1 MPVNPIIFRAYDIR
15 GLVDTDLTPDCVQRI
30 GCALGALY
38 PHTPPVVIARDGR
51 RSSRALA
58 EALGAGLADSGR
70 SVVDIGEV
78 PTPVLYYATHV
89 LETGAGVMV
98 TGSHNPPEYNGLKI
112 MMDGKTLFGEALQA
126 ICRYIQEGPA
136 RAPEGQR
143 RKDAVLERYLDEV
156 CAGIRLSRPLRIA
169 IDCGN
174 GVAGPAAVAL
184 FSRLGCEVESL
195 YCEVDGDFPNH
206 HPDPSVPENLRD
218 LIDCVRQGQLD
229 LGLAFDGD
237 GDRLGVVDERGR
249 VLWPDR
255 QMMLYSRDVLSQRPG
270 GRVVFDVKC
279 SKNLRSVIEQAGGE
293 AVMWK
298 TGHSLIKDKMAETD
312 AVLGGEMSGHVFF
325 KDRWYGFDD
334 ALYSAAR
341 LLEILSKERL
351 AASQLFDTLP
361 DDICTPEIVVR
372 LGQDG
377 DQHTFM
383 EAFGQQVHLPGAQ
396 VLTIDG
402 VRAEYA
408 TGWGLV
414 RASNTTPALVLRFE
428 ARDEAALQD
437 VQAAFRAQLLRVDA
451 GLELPF

>member
-1 MPVNPIIFRAYDIR
+1 MHVNPLIFRAYDIR
-15 GLVDTDLTPDCVQRI
+15 GVVETDLTPDCVQQI
-30 GCALGALY
+30 GQALAALY
-38 PHTPPVVIARDGR
+38 PHKKPVVIARDGR
-51 RSSRALA
+51 RSSPSLARAL
-58 EALGAGLADSGR
+58 GDGLQDGGR
-70 SVVDIGEV
+70 PVINIGEV
-78 PTPVLYYATHV
+78 PTPLLYYATHL

-112 MMDGKTLFGEALQA
+112 LMDGRTLFGEALQA
-126 ICRYIQEGPA
+126 VYRQILKGPVH
-136 RAPEGQR
+136 APRGQR
-143 RKDAVLERYLDEV
+143 RQDAVLERYLDEV
-156 CAGIRLSRPLRIA
+156 CADVRLERPLRIA

-174 GVAGPAAVAL
+174 GVAGPTALAL
-184 FSRLGCEVESL
+184 FSRLGCEVTGL
-195 YCEVDGDFPNH
+195 YCEVDGEFPNH
-206 HPDPSVPENLRD
+206 HPDPSAPGNLCD
-218 LIDCVRQGQLD
+218 LIDCVTREQLD

-255 QMMLYSRDVLSQRPG
+255 QMMLYSRDVLPQQPG

-279 SKNLRSVIEQAGGE
+279 SKNLRTVIEQAGGE

-298 TGHSLIKDKMAETD
+298 TGHSLIKDKMAETG

-341 LLEILSKERL
+341 LLEILSRQSL
-351 AASQLFDTLP
+351 PASRLFDALP
-361 DDICTPEIVVR
+361 DDVCTPEIVVR

-377 DQHTFM
+377 AQHAFM
-383 EAFGQQVHLPGAQ
+383 EAFAQAVRLPGAQ
-396 VLTIDG
+396 ILTIDG
-402 VRAEYA
+402 VRAEFA
-408 TGWGLV
+408 AGWGLV

-437 VQAAFRAQLLRVDA
+437 IQAAFRAQLLNVDS

>member
-1 MPVNPIIFRAYDIR
+1 MPVNPLIFRAYDIR
-15 GLVDTDLTPDCVQRI
+15 GLVDTDLTPDCVRQI
-30 GCALGALY
+30 AQALGALY
-38 PHTPPVVIARDGR
+38 THTPVVVIARDGR
-51 RSSRALA
+51 RSSLALS
-58 EALGAGLADSGR
+58 EALGAGLQASGR

-78 PTPVLYYATHV
+78 PTPVLYYATH
-89 LETGAGVMV
+89 LLGTGAGVMV

-112 MMDGKTLFGEALQA
+112 VMDGKTLFGEALQA
-126 ICRYIQEGPA
+126 ICRRIQEGPA
-136 RAPEGQR
+136 RAPAGR
-143 RKDAVLERYLDEV
+143 RREDTVLERYLDEV
-156 CAGIRLSRPLRIA
+156 CADIRLSRPLRIA
-169 IDCGN
+169 IDGGN

-184 FSRLGCEVESL
+184 FSRLGCEVTGL

-218 LIDCVRQGQLD
+218 LIACVRREQLD

-255 QMMLYSRDVLSQRPG
+255 QMMLYSRDVLSQHPG
-270 GRVVFDVKC
+270 ARVVFDVKC
-279 SKNLRSVIEQAGGE
+279 SKNLRAVIRQAGGE
-293 AVMWK
+293 AIMWK
-298 TGHSLIKDKMAETD
+298 TGHSLIKDKMAETG

-341 LLEILSKERL
+341 LLEILSRERL
-351 AASQLFDTLP
+351 AASQVFDTLP

-372 LGQDG
+372 LGRDG
-377 DQHTFM
+377 DQHAFM
-383 EAFGQQVHLPGAQ
+383 EAFSQAVHLPEAQ

-437 VQAAFRAQLLRVDA
+437 IQAAFRTQLLGVDA

>member
-1 MPVNPIIFRAYDIR
+1 MPVNPLIFRAYDIR
-15 GLVDTDLTPDCVQRI
+15 GLVETDLTPDCVQQI
-30 GCALGALY
+30 GYALGALY

-51 RSSRALA
+51 RSSLALA
-58 EALGAGLADSGR
+58 EALGAGLLDSGR
-70 SVVDIGEV
+70 SVIDIGEV

-89 LETGAGVMV
+89 LGTGAGVMV

-112 MMDGKTLFGEALQA
+112 MMGGKTLFGEALQA
-126 ICRYIQEGPA
+126 ICQHIQEGPA
-136 RAPEGQR
+136 RAPGGQR
-143 RKDAVLERYLDEV
+143 REDAVLERYLGEV
-156 CAGIRLSRPLRIA
+156 CANVRLSRPLRIA

-195 YCEVDGDFPNH
+195 YCEVDGEFPNH
-206 HPDPSVPENLRD
+206 HPDPSVPENLRG
-218 LIDCVRQGQLD
+218 LIACVRQEQLD

-255 QMMLYSRDVLSQRPG
+255 QMMLYSRDVLLRHPG

-298 TGHSLIKDKMAETD
+298 TGHSLIKDKMAETA

-341 LLEILSKERL
+341 LLEIVSREGL

-383 EAFGQQVHLPGAQ
+383 EAFSQQVRLPGAQ

-437 VQAAFRAQLLRVDA
+437 VQAAFRAQLLSVDA

>member
-1 MPVNPIIFRAYDIR
+1 MPVNPLIFRAYDIR
-15 GLVDTDLTPDCVQRI
+15 GLVDVDLTPDCVKQI
-30 GCALGALY
+30 GQALGGLY
-38 PHTPPVVIARDGR
+38 PETPSVVIARDGR
-51 RSSRALA
+51 RSSPALS
-58 EALGAGLADSGR
+58 EALGAGLQASGR
-70 SVVDIGEV
+70 SVIDIGEV
-78 PTPVLYYATHV
+78 PTPVLYYATHL

-112 MMDGKTLFGEALQA
+112 LMEGRTLFGEALQA
-126 ICRYIQEGPA
+126 IRRHLQQGPA
-136 RAPEGQR
+136 RAPAGPR
-143 RKDAVLERYLDEV
+143 RQDAVLERYLDEV
-156 CAGIRLSRPLRIA
+156 CADIRLSRPLRIA

-174 GVAGPAAVAL
+174 GVAGPAALAL
-184 FSRLGCEVESL
+184 FSRLGCEVVAL
-195 YCEVDGDFPNH
+195 HCEVDGDFPNH
-206 HPDPSVPENLRD
+206 HPDPTVPENLHD
-218 LIDCVRQGQLD
+218 LIESVRREQLD

-255 QMMLYSRDVLSQRPG
+255 QMMLYSQDVLSRHPG

-293 AVMWK
+293 AIMWK
-298 TGHSLIKDKMAETD
+298 TGHSLIKDKMAETA

-325 KDRWYGFDD
+325 RDRWYGFDD

-341 LLEILSKERL
+341 LLEILSRERL
-351 AASQLFDTLP
+351 AASQWFDALP
-361 DDICTPEIVVR
+361 DDLCTPEIVVR

-377 DQHTFM
+377 DQHAFM
-383 EAFGQQVHLPGAQ
+383 EKFSQQVRLPGAQ
-396 VLTIDG
+396 ILTIDG
-402 VRAEYA
+402 VRAEYTA
-408 TGWGLV
+408 GWGLV

-437 VQAAFRAQLLRVDA
+437 IQAAFRAQLLEVDA